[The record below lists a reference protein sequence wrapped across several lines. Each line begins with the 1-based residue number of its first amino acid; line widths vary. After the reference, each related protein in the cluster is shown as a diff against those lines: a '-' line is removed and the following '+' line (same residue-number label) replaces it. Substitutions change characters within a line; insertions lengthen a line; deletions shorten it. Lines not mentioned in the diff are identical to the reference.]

1 LSPRFPLPRTIA
13 VGALALM
20 ATCMLMAVRLPFF
33 PYAAQLRPGQA
44 DATLFKVWAYQ
55 SWSGGFADIFRNS
68 DTNYV
73 GYHYLLWPVAA
84 LYGRLNPDFELATM
98 TLHYLIKAPPVVFDL
113 LTAALVFAVARWL
126 LMTSPAAVPGPV
138 RRWRWLRALGL
149 RGEDALAAAA
159 AALFAFHPAV
169 IYDSAVWA
177 QTDSIITFFELAAI
191 FALARGRLIAAG
203 ALFAIGFVMK
213 PQPIVI
219 LPALAA
225 YTWWRHGWRG
235 TMAGVAGSVS
245 GLALLLGFFLLHGD
259 GPRLVAIYRS
269 LFTPSDEYL
278 SLAAWNVWW
287 FSDVGSGAT
296 PAYPVLAVGGATLRV
311 AHLALLLT
319 GATTFIA
326 LAYLRRRTDATG
338 LMVTGAYLVFVFY
351 MLPLSTHER
360 YLYPLFGLLAPVVV
374 VERRWLPLY
383 AFLTPIFALNLF
395 AAAPTDPDLVETLL
409 VSRLALAMTAL
420 NVLAFAAVT
429 GALAW
434 SAIEPAA
441 VRARAGRRRRPPALR
456 STLAQ
461 SA

>member
-1 LSPRFPLPRTIA
+1 MMI
-13 VGALALM
+13 
-20 ATCMLMAVRLPFF
+20 AVRLPFF
-33 PYAAQLRPGQA
+33 PYGANLRPGQA

-55 SWSGGFADIFRNS
+55 SWSGGFANIFRNS

-73 GYHYLLWPVAA
+73 GYHYFLWPIGA
-84 LYGRLNPDFELATM
+84 LYGRLNPDFELPTM
-98 TLHYLIKAPPVVFDL
+98 TLHYLIKAPPVLFDL

-126 LMTSPAAVPGPV
+126 LTASPGGALVTP
-138 RRWRWLRALGL
+138 RRWRWFGKSGL
-149 RGEDALAAAA
+149 RPEDALAAGA

-191 FALARGRLIAAG
+191 FALVRGRVFAAG

-225 YTWWRHGWRG
+225 FTWWRHGWRG
-235 TMAGVAGSVS
+235 ALAGVAGGTS
-245 GLALLLGFFLLHGD
+245 GLALLLGFFVLHGD

-287 FSDVGSGAT
+287 FSDVGTGAT
-296 PAYPVLAVGGATLRV
+296 PAYPLLALGGVTLRV

-319 GATTFIA
+319 GATTLVA
-326 LAYLRRRTDATG
+326 LAHLRRRTDAIG
-338 LMVTGAYLVFVFY
+338 LLVASAYLVFVFY

-374 VERRWLPLY
+374 VERRWLPL
-383 AFLTPIFALNLF
+383 
-395 AAAPTDPDLVETLL
+395 
-409 VSRLALAMTAL
+409 
-420 NVLAFAAVT
+420 
-429 GALAW
+429 
-434 SAIEPAA
+434 
-441 VRARAGRRRRPPALR
+441 
-456 STLAQ
+456 
-461 SA
+461 